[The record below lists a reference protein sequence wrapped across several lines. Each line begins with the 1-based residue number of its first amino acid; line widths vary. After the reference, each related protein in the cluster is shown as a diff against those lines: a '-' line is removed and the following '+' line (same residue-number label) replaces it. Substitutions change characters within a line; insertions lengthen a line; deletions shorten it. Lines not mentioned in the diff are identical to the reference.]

1 MSLVKTHLIH
11 FVFRERDVS
20 RLSVAKNSDKY
31 EDISIVRQSFHLY
44 REYFGEPT
52 IEVPS
57 RDYSQRSEKSGLPSG
72 EYVPNS
78 IPIGE
83 SIAQFSYRL
92 SREANEAWRKW
103 TEVHGE
109 PFIEQGTI
117 KDPIDKP
124 IDQLMLTE
132 QEYAQFVRVKRLVT
146 VEQGR
151 FRQKY
156 IQRARRL
163 LSEAN
168 NRYYL
173 DTPADNTYTGPNRH
187 YTKSVVVTQELGNIE
202 RIEKDFDRCAGNPK
216 IKRIEG
222 VSIPDVNLV
231 MSTPSYDERLFLA
244 NYTHYQTSIW
254 RDQYRKDADS
264 MYFSNSVEP
273 DDDPDFINPS
283 SFSSRNFIVYPPASR
298 PYNCVFLAQVPEQT
312 VVDKA
317 GNKKHYKAK
326 IHIIR
331 PKDKHVKDYTTVSGI
346 EYLFNSN
353 GIKYDWIRIHNIKIK
368 ENTYPNCKFEPDI
381 RVTFAPDKDSLP
393 DFIKYKRVDTDSI
406 SGKKVLQL
414 LNEQPHLWKELYITS
429 EEKKL
434 VVYYSVYSKEKNVY
448 LIFWTYVDTNKS
460 VLGKPRALR
469 KKIVLPQT
477 IYHYMQTPGY
487 HDLPNF
493 KRRKIPIA
501 ATVRMSP
508 NCYYFRT
515 TEDDN
520 GNKNTEIVGFKEIE
534 ATMFELMD
542 SKGYNFIK
550 VKNET
555 KYTNILNYHFVHS
568 EALTK
573 EQRKTIHQ
581 QLLILKEHD

>member
-1 MSLVKTHLIH
+1 M
-11 FVFRERDVS
+11 S

-31 EDISIVRQSFHLY
+31 EDISIVRQSFHMY
-44 REYFGEPT
+44 REYFGEPP

-57 RDYSQRSEKSGLPSG
+57 RDYSQRSDKSGLPSG
-72 EYVPNS
+72 EYIQGS
-78 IPIGE
+78 IPLGE
-83 SIAQFSYRL
+83 SLAQFSYRL
-92 SREANEAWRKW
+92 SKEANEAWKKW

-109 PFIEQGTI
+109 PFMYEGDIR
-117 KDPIDKP
+117 DPIDKP
-124 IDQLMLTE
+124 IEQLMLPE
-132 QEYAQFVRVKRLVT
+132 NEYVQYVRVKRLVT

-156 IQRARRL
+156 AQRAYRL

-173 DTPADNTYTGPNRH
+173 DVPPDHIYNGPNRKF
-187 YTKSVVVTQELGNIE
+187 TTTVAVTQQLGNIE
-202 RIEKDFDRCAGNPK
+202 RIEKEIDRCQGNPK
-216 IKRIEG
+216 IRRIEG
-222 VSIPDVNLV
+222 VSVPDVDLV

-244 NYTHYQTSIW
+244 NYTHYQTSVW

-353 GIKYDWIRIHNIKIK
+353 GIKYGWIRIHNIKIK
-368 ENTYPNCKFEPDI
+368 DDTYVNCKFEPDI
-381 RVTFAPDKDSLP
+381 RVTFATDKEGLP
-393 DFIKYKRVDTDSI
+393 DFVKYKRVDSDSI
-406 SGKKVLQL
+406 AGKKVLQL
-414 LNEQPHLWKELYITS
+414 LNEQPHLWKELYINS
-429 EEKKL
+429 EEGKKL

-448 LIFWTYVDTNKS
+448 LIFWTYVDTSKS

-469 KKIVLPQT
+469 KKIVLPHT

-487 HDLPNF
+487 HELPNF
-493 KRRKIPIA
+493 RRRKIAIA
-501 ATVRMSP
+501 ATVRVSP

-515 TEDDN
+515 TKDDK
-520 GNKNTEIVGFKEIE
+520 GNKNTVIVGFKEIE
-534 ATMFELMD
+534 ASIFEEME

-550 VKNET
+550 VQNENQ
-555 KYTNILNYHFVHS
+555 YSSVLNYHFIHS
-568 EALTK
+568 EALTR
-573 EQRKTIHQ
+573 EQRKKLHQ
-581 QLLILKEHD
+581 QLLLQREEK